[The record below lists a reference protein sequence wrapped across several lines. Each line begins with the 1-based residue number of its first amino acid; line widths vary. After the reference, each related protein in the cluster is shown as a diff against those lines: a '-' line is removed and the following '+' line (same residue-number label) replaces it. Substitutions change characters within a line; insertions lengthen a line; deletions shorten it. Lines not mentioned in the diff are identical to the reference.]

1 MDLRDKNIIITGGA
15 GGIGAHLVN
24 HLSALVRNVIA
35 IDVNGDGIGQWS
47 DKSNVFGYVCDLTD
61 FVMTEKTINQIFDKF
76 NEIHILVNNAGL
88 IHSELMYSFLNKDD
102 KKHSLSNW
110 SKVLNINLNTT
121 FYCSLFVI
129 ERMIQ
134 SRIKGLII
142 NVSSISAKGNAGQS
156 AYSAA
161 KAGIDALTV
170 TWGREL
176 SVYGIRTV
184 GIAPGFFDTVSTT
197 SALKEQALKKII
209 SEIPLRRLGKLDEIT
224 KTIIFIA
231 ENDYINGKIIEVDG
245 GLVLSHG

>member
-1 MDLRDKNIIITGGA
+1 MDLRDKNIIVTGAA
-15 GGIGAHLVN
+15 GGIGAHLVS
-24 HLSALVRNVIA
+24 HFSVLARNVIA
-35 IDVNGDGIGQWS
+35 IDINGEGLNQFL
-47 DKSNVFGYVCDLTD
+47 DKPNVQGYVCDLTD
-61 FVMTEKTINQIFDKF
+61 FEMTEKIVNQIFDRF
-76 NEIHILVNNAGL
+76 NEIHVLVNNAGM

-110 SKVLNINLNTT
+110 NKVLSINLNAA

-170 TWGREL
+170 TWSREL
-176 SVYGIRTV
+176 SLFGIRTA
-184 GIAPGFFDTVSTT
+184 GIAPGFFDTESTR

-209 SEIPLRRLGKLDEIT
+209 SEIPLRRLGMLDEIA
-224 KTIIFIA
+224 KTVSFIA